1 MYLVELRP
9 GKEELYRSGDDLAAA
24 IRSGDVDGHSRIYHR
39 ATSKWISITLHPQY
53 KAIVAERPAEPQ
65 PAADPSS
72 WNYLNAHAELLEGG
86 APDEGAGELPSRDRL
101 PTWRRSMAL
110 SITGLLLVLGIQVSF
125 SGPRPPWSG
134 GAAPVSVRPA
144 ARPAAVPATPSASQV
159 VSLASTSTAWE
170 TAAADEPA
178 PSPAPAPVP
187 TSLLPKAPKLRV
199 KSLGEAVAAATD
211 TKAEA
216 GSIDGL
222 LAGYS
227 AAYDSAQSRLEA
239 GMRVTRLNQ
248 LFAPGRLTPNGG
260 LTETRL
266 ALAGA
271 ANFIRVYRQQ
281 EASIERQYQD
291 SFTVLSRS
299 QKWSPKAARR
309 WYSRPPLKEPTP
321 MVATSA
327 TFLATVDSVL
337 GVLDDQAGAYYFTEQ
352 GIKFEDVVATRR
364 YGELRRHLT
373 SLIAT
378 SRMNGGTEPG
388 TPMAHLLQ
396 AVGTTQLPREL

>member
-9 GKEELYRSGDDLAAA
+9 GKEELYRSGDELAAA
-24 IRSGDVDGHSRIYHR
+24 IRNGDVDGHSRIYHR

-53 KAIVAERPAEPQ
+53 KAIVAERPAQPQ
-65 PAADPSS
+65 PAVDRNN
-72 WNYLNAHAELLEGG
+72 WTYLNAQSETLEGA

-101 PTWRRSMAL
+101 HPWRRSMAL

-125 SGPRPPWSG
+125 SGPRPPWS
-134 GAAPVSVRPA
+134 AKPAPVSVKLASAPA
-144 ARPAAVPATPSASQV
+144 PASASHV
-159 VSLASTSTAWE
+159 VSLASTTWE
-170 TAAADEPA
+170 TPA
-178 PSPAPAPVP
+178 PVEQPAAPAPTAP
-187 TSLLPKAPKLRV
+187 LLPKAPRLRA
-199 KSLGEAVAAATD
+199 KSLGEALTPAGP
-211 TKAEA
+211 KEAEA
-216 GSIDGL
+216 GTIEAL

-227 AAYDSAQSRLEA
+227 AAYDSARTRLEA

-248 LFAPGRLTPNGG
+248 LFAPARLMPNGG

-291 SFTVLSRS
+291 SFTVMSRA
-299 QKWSPKAARR
+299 QKWSPKVARR
-309 WYSRPPLKEPTP
+309 WYTRPALKEPTAL
-321 MVATSA
+321 ATMSA
-327 TFLATVDSVL
+327 TFVATVDSVFD
-337 GVLDDQAGAYYFTEQ
+337 VLDDQAGAYYFTEE
-352 GIKFEDVVATRR
+352 GIRFEDVVANRR

-373 SLIAT
+373 SLLEQTRNA
-378 SRMNGGTEPG
+378 GGAEPG

-396 AVGTTQLPREL
+396 AMGSTQLPREL